1 MKGRVL
7 LVVMTMMLPGIA
19 QADVSPKQQPE
30 VAHLL
35 QFVKNSPCRVNR
47 NGSFHHG
54 EDAAAHILKKYDYFR
69 NKIKTTEQ
77 FIEYSATKSTMSRK
91 YYSVRCNGAEE
102 IRTKDWL
109 LRELEAYRSS
119 TTRR

>member
-7 LVVMTMMLPGIA
+7 LAVMTMMLPGIA

-35 QFVKNSPCRVNR
+35 QFVKKSACRVNR

-54 EDAAAHILKKYDYFR
+54 EDAAAHILKKYGILHIRVD
-69 NKIKTTEQ
+69 TCTES
-77 FIEYSATKSTMSRK
+77 YS
-91 YYSVRCNGAEE
+91 
-102 IRTKDWL
+102 
-109 LRELEAYRSS
+109 
-119 TTRR
+119 